1 MTPNTHVARPSKLS
15 KTLISLVLA
24 GGLIALQTGSA
35 NAISA
40 SVKMACMG
48 DYFSY
53 CSMHSVGSQALRTC
67 MSDNGHRLSKR
78 CVTAL
83 IGAGEVSQT
92 EVSRRAASAR

>member
-1 MTPNTHVARPSKLS
+1 MISNTPASRPSKISKALLS
-15 KTLISLVLA
+15 LALA
-24 GGLIALQTGSA
+24 GGLLALQTGSA
-35 NAISA
+35 SAISS

-53 CSMHSVGSQALRTC
+53 CSMHAVGSQALRAC
-67 MSDNGHRLSKR
+67 MNDNGHRLSKR
-78 CVTAL
+78 CVNAL

>member
-1 MTPNTHVARPSKLS
+1 MTPNTSASRLSKFS
-15 KTLISLVLA
+15 KTLVSFVLA
-24 GGLIALQTGSA
+24 GGLLALQTASA
-35 NAISA
+35 SAISS

-53 CSMHSVGSQALRTC
+53 CSMHSVGSQALRAC

-78 CVTAL
+78 CVNAL